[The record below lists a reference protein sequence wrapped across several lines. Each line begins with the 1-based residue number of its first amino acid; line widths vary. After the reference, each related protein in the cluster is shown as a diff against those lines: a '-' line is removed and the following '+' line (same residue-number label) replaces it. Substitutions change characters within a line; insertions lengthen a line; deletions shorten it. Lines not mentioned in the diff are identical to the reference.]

1 MDELRARTNPAFNA
15 AKSTLVYLMKAGD
28 KDAAMMAG
36 ELHIDPDEQFG
47 GEKRDALSLGMMAC
61 VDAYHEIM
69 DRFLAAAPEKTVVD
83 LGCGYT
89 PRALRKGLE
98 NKRFIGCDL
107 PIVIDEMAP
116 LIKKL
121 LAGKNRPAP
130 AEYRAADFTS
140 YASLR
145 SALDGVEGPLCL
157 TSEGTLAYLTQSEVR
172 QLCANVGRVL
182 REFGGRLLT
191 PDPEANKRT
200 IGTLRAVM
208 GEEAIKNMMSAYNTL
223 SAQSDVTV
231 GDNDLV
237 VRSGAKDGFEKAAA
251 LLAENGLKAKL
262 LPIGGHMPELKVFAQ
277 LDEQQRENMKK
288 LYAGLTVWEITPD
301 PAWKEPVRE
310 TTGGAFALRTDVDGD
325 EVTFTLRGR
334 VDSLTAPE
342 FLAAFEKAADAHTI
356 TDAKVDMSHLEY
368 ISSAGLRVLLIMTK
382 RLGMGH
388 VTVTGASELI
398 LSIFE
403 QTGYNY
409 VLTIK

>member
-15 AKSTLVYLMKAGD
+15 ARSTLVYLMKAGD
-28 KDAAMMAG
+28 EDAAMMAK
-36 ELHIDPDEQFG
+36 ELHIDPEAQFG
-47 GEKRDALSLGMMAC
+47 GEQQAALSLGMMAC
-61 VDAYHEIM
+61 VDAYHEVM

-89 PRALRKGLE
+89 PRALWKGLE
-98 NKRFIGCDL
+98 NKRFLGCDL
-107 PIVIDEMAP
+107 PIVTDEMAP
-116 LIKKL
+116 LAAKL
-121 LAGKNRPAP
+121 LAGKGRPAP

-145 SALDGVEGPLCL
+145 SALDGVEGPVCL
-157 TSEGTLAYLTQSEVR
+157 TTEGTLTYLTQWEVR
-172 QLCANVGRVL
+172 QLCANVRRVL
-182 REFGGRLLT
+182 REFGGRWLT

-200 IGTLRAVM
+200 LGTLRAVM

-251 LLAENGLKAKL
+251 LLAENGLKAKQ
-262 LPIGGHMPELKVFAQ
+262 LPIGEHMPDRKVFSQ

-288 LYAGLTVWEITPD
+288 LYAGLTIWEITPD
-301 PAWKEPVRE
+301 PAWKEPVQE
-310 TTGGAFALRTDVDGD
+310 TGSAFALRTDVDGS
-325 EVTFTLRGR
+325 EVTLTLRGR

-342 FLAAFEKAADAHTI
+342 FLAAFEKAADAHVL
-356 TDAKVDMSHLEY
+356 TDARVDMSHLEY
-368 ISSAGLRVLLIMTK
+368 ISSAGLRVLLIIAK
-382 RLGMGH
+382 RLGVGH
-388 VTVTGASELI
+388 VTITGASEPVR
-398 LSIFE
+398 SIFE

>member
-15 AKSTLVYLMKAGD
+15 ARSTLVYLMKAGD
-28 KDAAMMAG
+28 EDAAMMAK
-36 ELHIDPDEQFG
+36 ELHIDPEAQFG
-47 GEKRDALSLGMMAC
+47 GEQQAALSLGMMAC
-61 VDAYHEIM
+61 VDAYHEVM

-89 PRALRKGLE
+89 PRALWKGLE
-98 NKRFIGCDL
+98 NKRFLGCDL
-107 PIVIDEMAP
+107 PIVTDEMAP
-116 LIKKL
+116 LAAKL
-121 LAGKNRPAP
+121 LAGKGRPAP

-145 SALDGVEGPLCL
+145 SALDGVEGPVCL
-157 TSEGTLAYLTQSEVR
+157 TTEGTLTYLTQWEVR
-172 QLCANVGRVL
+172 QLCANVRRVL
-182 REFGGRLLT
+182 REFGGRWLT

-200 IGTLRAVM
+200 LGTLRAVM

-251 LLAENGLKAKL
+251 LLAENGLKAKQ
-262 LPIGGHMPELKVFAQ
+262 LPIGEHMPELKVFSQ

-288 LYAGLTVWEITPD
+288 LYAGLTIWEITPD
-301 PAWKEPVRE
+301 PAWKEPVQE
-310 TTGGAFALRTDVDGD
+310 TGSAFALRTDVDGS
-325 EVTFTLRGR
+325 EVTLTLRGR

-342 FLAAFEKAADAHTI
+342 FLAAFEKAANTNFL
-356 TDAKVDMSHLEY
+356 TDATVDMSHLEY
-368 ISSAGLRVLLIMTK
+368 ISSAGLRVLLIIAK
-382 RLGMGH
+382 RLGVGH
-388 VTVTGASELI
+388 VTITGASEPVR
-398 LSIFE
+398 SIFE